1 MDLLVDSFGRRHD
14 YLRMSLTERCNL
26 RCFYCMPE
34 EGIPLRD
41 KAHFMRDEEVFRI
54 AETFVRLGVKKIR
67 LTGGEPLVRRG
78 AGEIIRALG
87 TLPVELAVTTNGIL
101 IDQHI
106 DALRDAG
113 VRAVNVSLDS
123 LKEQRQAMISRRNY
137 FDRIMTNIRMLLNE
151 NFHLKINVVVM
162 KGVNDDELVDFVELT
177 RDRPVHIRFIEFMP
191 FQGNQWNWAKGVGY
205 EEMVTAIRT
214 HYGETSVSRLMEKPN
229 ETAKCFGVRGYA
241 GSFGVISS
249 VTHPFCNTC
258 NRIRITADGK
268 MKNCLFSSSETDLL
282 TPLRNGED
290 IVPPIVRSIVSKYA
304 QRGGMDVFTGTVD
317 PRRIDKNRSMVAIGG

>member
-1 MDLLVDSFGRRHD
+1 
-14 YLRMSLTERCNL
+14 
-26 RCFYCMPE
+26 
-34 EGIPLRD
+34 
-41 KAHFMRDEEVFRI
+41 
-54 AETFVRLGVKKIR
+54 
-67 LTGGEPLVRRG
+67 
-78 AGEIIRALG
+78 
-87 TLPVELAVTTNGIL
+87 
-101 IDQHI
+101 
-106 DALRDAG
+106 
-113 VRAVNVSLDS
+113 
-123 LKEQRQAMISRRNY
+123 
-137 FDRIMTNIRMLLNE
+137 
-151 NFHLKINVVVM
+151 
-162 KGVNDDELVDFVELT
+162 
-177 RDRPVHIRFIEFMP
+177 
-191 FQGNQWNWAKGVGY
+191 
-205 EEMVTAIRT
+205 MVTAIRT